1 MSEEKNEIEL
11 NERHKRFCESYFKDF
26 NGSRA
31 YREVYGEMGEEVA
44 RAAASRLL
52 SNVNV
57 KSYLESL
64 KTRLAELSGI
74 SPLMILNEHR
84 KIAFSSIAN
93 LHLTWITRKEFE
105 DLSDDDK
112 GCIQEIDT
120 KIKTEY
126 QFNPETEKKEPISV
140 EYVRIRLFD
149 KAKSLES
156 INKMLGYDLP
166 TKIDLS
172 NEDGSFKSLPTV
184 IYQVP
189 ENIIEKLNKK
199 GQ

>member
-1 MSEEKNEIEL
+1 MSEEKKDEIEL

-31 YREVYGEMGEEVA
+31 YKEVYGDMEDEVA

-52 SNVNV
+52 TNVNV
-57 KSYLESL
+57 KAYLESL

-120 KIKTEY
+120 KVKTEY

-156 INKMLGYDLP
+156 INKMLGYDVP
-166 TKIDLS
+166 TKIDVTS
-172 NEDGSFKSLPTV
+172 MGKEIKSITGIQIV
-184 IYQVP
+184 KV
-189 ENIIEKLNKK
+189 NKDDTESRS
-199 GQ
+199 